1 MCNVKPLTIIFL
13 VVILLFGCSKNPF
26 SRSSGSMTERDLAAS
41 DANIPLDMDQGLG
54 LFRNIYFD
62 FDSAEITPQ
71 SLEDLRYNLD
81 VLRSNSSLIVTL
93 EGHCDVRG
101 TREYNYALGQR
112 RANAVKNWLVSNGI
126 PESRLKTVSFGS
138 DAPLSLGNT
147 EEDHAM
153 NRRVHFRY

>member
-1 MCNVKPLTIIFL
+1 MSTIKLYLSVLLTVIAL
-13 VVILLFGCSKNPF
+13 VGCSKNPF
-26 SRSSGSMTERDLAAS
+26 SRENASLTERDLAAS
-41 DANIPLDMDQGLG
+41 EANIPLDMDQGLG

-71 SLEDLRYNLD
+71 NLEDLNYNLN
-81 VLRSNSSLIVTL
+81 VLRSNSQLNVTL
-93 EGHCDVRG
+93 EGHCDIRG

-112 RANAVKNWLVSNGI
+112 RANAVKNWLVTNGI
-126 PESRLKTVSFGS
+126 QESRIKTVSFGS
-138 DAPLSLGNT
+138 DAPLSQGNT